1 MSCLQVVP
9 RAVFTRSA
17 SVAHAPLPFYL
28 YPFAL
33 RHKRDQMSD
42 IPSHCSTVNEA
53 GQTLQIDGFFGEV
66 PAMEA

>member
-1 MSCLQVVP
+1 
-9 RAVFTRSA
+9 
-17 SVAHAPLPFYL
+17 
-28 YPFAL
+28 
-33 RHKRDQMSD
+33 MSD